1 MHVEK
6 AKRRL
11 LVLAADEDVEDD
23 EEKGDARYC
32 PNAAVECCVVG
43 KDVGWLHT
51 RITINSSGWRAIVLG
66 RTFTFLALSG

>member
-1 MHVEK
+1 MHVVK

-32 PNAAVECCVVG
+32 PNTAVECCVVS

-51 RITINSSGWRAIVLG
+51 GITVNSSGWGSIVLG
-66 RTFTFLALSG
+66 RIFNFLASRG

>member
-23 EEKGDARYC
+23 EEKSDARYC
-32 PNAAVECCVVG
+32 PNAAVECCVVS

-51 RITINSSGWRAIVLG
+51 RIKNKSSVWCSKVLG
-66 RTFTFLALSG
+66 HTFNFLVSRG

>member
-1 MHVEK
+1 MEK

-11 LVLAADEDVEDD
+11 LVLAADEDVEYD

-51 RITINSSGWRAIVLG
+51 GITTHLDGVR
-66 RTFTFLALSG
+66 

>member
-1 MHVEK
+1 MRKH
-6 AKRRL
+6 RRL

-51 RITINSSGWRAIVLG
+51 GVTVSSSGW
-66 RTFTFLALSG
+66 